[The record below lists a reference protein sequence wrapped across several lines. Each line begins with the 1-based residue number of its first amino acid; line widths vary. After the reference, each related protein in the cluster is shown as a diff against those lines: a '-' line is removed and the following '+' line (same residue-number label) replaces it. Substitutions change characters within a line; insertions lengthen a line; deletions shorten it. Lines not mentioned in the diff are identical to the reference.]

1 MQPLVIITDMTAHGD
16 DSIAISLLASSATV
30 SIQSIIATSGNV
42 WAEEAAANVRHL
54 LRKLRRTD
62 ISVTVGQS
70 AADFCARRP
79 AYHKNLAELT
89 AVYRG
94 AFERQPPDGA
104 VPARIDLADAFTHDG
119 ARPDVLLIGPATVFA
134 EALQRDPDLPNQIGQ
149 VFVMGGAIDRIGNAT
164 PKAEFNFW
172 FDPEAA
178 ETLLSST
185 VPITLLPLDTVRGL
199 FYPSSFAGYLPAKL
213 PGADHLRECLSLRTH
228 LPVCDEALAATVINP
243 RLVTRRRLLKLRTE
257 TGAGSTYG
265 AVAILPDDAPR
276 RAVEVIDAIDMPA
289 LWMLLQE
296 GLAVNAAATPPTL
309 I

>member
-16 DSIAISLLASSATV
+16 DLIAIALLASSATV

-199 FYPSSFAGYLPAKL
+199 FSSFFVRRLPASKVAWRGPPSRMPVL
-213 PGADHLRECLSLRTH
+213 AHASAGLRRSTGRDRHQSTPRHAPPPAEITHRNGRPDPLMVQSQSSRT
-228 LPVCDEALAATVINP
+228 TP
-243 RLVTRRRLLKLRTE
+243 R
-257 TGAGSTYG
+257 
-265 AVAILPDDAPR
+265 DAR
-276 RAVEVIDAIDMPA
+276 SR
-289 LWMLLQE
+289 
-296 GLAVNAAATPPTL
+296 
-309 I
+309 